1 MKKHTQEELKQLYE
15 KQNSPAGQQALAIRK
30 ELNNLLFKQT
40 GIYIPD
46 HEVITITNINNGK
59 VNYLMK
65 G

>member
-1 MKKHTQEELKQLYE
+1 MRDYTQEELRLLYE
-15 KQNSPAGQQALAIRK
+15 KQNSPTGQQALTIRK
-30 ELNNLLFKQT
+30 ELNNKFFRQT

-46 HEVITITNINNGK
+46 HEVISITNINNGK